1 MWKKSYGPQ
10 HSQRCP
16 WKVFQCHPE
25 TGRGE
30 GWKNLL
36 FSAVQIARFL
46 TAEKTLQCQCLNA
59 NYLIFILLDSAF
71 TRSTNNLIETIL
83 ILQITPNSQQCRREK
98 ERSPTDDVI
107 RCDAMWCDVMRCDEI
122 INVSDWVR
130 NEFVWS
136 FSLSGRQRGG
146 RAAVPVVVKC
156 SIDPR
161 CSCSSHCTALQASRH
176 PPRPLPTSRSL
187 GSNKS

>member
-1 MWKKSYGPQ
+1 MGLNIPKDVPGRFFNVI
-10 HSQRCP
+10 QR
-16 WKVFQCHPE
+16 QGG
-25 TGRGE
+25 GR

-98 ERSPTDDVI
+98 ERSPTDDV
-107 RCDAMWCDVMRCDEI
+107 M
-122 INVSDWVR
+122 
-130 NEFVWS
+130 
-136 FSLSGRQRGG
+136 
-146 RAAVPVVVKC
+146 
-156 SIDPR
+156 
-161 CSCSSHCTALQASRH
+161 
-176 PPRPLPTSRSL
+176 
-187 GSNKS
+187 